1 MHLVDWLIALSNKCT
16 CTMFLKKHIANA
28 SVISFLLHIQEF
40 FLVEY
45 HRMLVLIANYCQS
58 QNTFR

>member
-1 MHLVDWLIALSNKCT
+1 LIALSNKCT

-40 FLVEY
+40 FSG
-45 HRMLVLIANYCQS
+45 ISSNACSNC
-58 QNTFR
+58 